1 MVEEFGSFLLDSVP
15 EAGILSTSFLELV
28 ESLDTLVQPLENR
41 NVFRGVLGTGL
52 LDQFYCF
59 RV

>member
-1 MVEEFGSFLLDSVP
+1 MVEEFGSFQLDSVP

-28 ESLDTLVQPLENR
+28 ESLDTKVQPLKNR
-41 NVFRGVLGTGL
+41 NIFWGVLGTGL
-52 LDQFYCF
+52 LYKFYCF